1 MPECTIAATE
11 FKAKCL
17 SLIDRV
23 RERGEPLT
31 ITKRGR
37 VVARLVP
44 AGDEDERPWLRL
56 RGTVT
61 RYDRPFEPAIDESEI
76 EALK

>member
-1 MPECTIAATE
+1 MKYPASD
-11 FKAKCL
+11 FKAHCL
-17 SLIDRV
+17 KLIDRV
-23 RERGEPLT
+23 RETAEPIT

-44 AGDEDERPWLRL
+44 AGDDDDRPWSRL
-56 RGTVT
+56 RGTV
-61 RYDRPFEPAIDESEI
+61 RWSGDPVQPVVDEDEI

>member
-1 MPECTIAATE
+1 MPERTVPATE

-23 RERGEPLT
+23 HERGEPIT

-37 VVARLVP
+37 IVARLVP

-56 RGTVT
+56 RGTVK
-61 RYDRPFEPAIDESEI
+61 RYDDPFEPAIDESEI

>member
-1 MPECTIAATE
+1 MKITATE

-17 SLIDRV
+17 SLIDQV
-23 RERGEPLT
+23 HDSGKPIL

-37 VVARLVP
+37 VVASLVP
-44 AGDEDERPWLRL
+44 KEDADQKPWVQL
-56 RGTVT
+56 RGSVQW
-61 RYDRPFEPAIDESEI
+61 FEDPLKPAIDESDI

>member
-1 MPECTIAATE
+1 MPAAE

-17 SLIDRV
+17 ALLDRV
-23 RERGEPLT
+23 HDHGESVT

-44 AGDEDERPWLRL
+44 AGDPDERPWLRL
-56 RGTVT
+56 RATGRFTG
-61 RYDRPFEPAIDESEI
+61 DPFAPVVDETEI
-76 EALK
+76 EAAR

>member
-1 MPECTIAATE
+1 MKMNATE

-17 SLIDRV
+17 SILDRV
-23 RERGEPLT
+23 QSRRQPVT

-44 AGDEDERPWLRL
+44 AFDEAEQPWLRL
-56 RGTVT
+56 RDGRVRWIGDPFAPVVAEDDLVVT
-61 RYDRPFEPAIDESEI
+61 
-76 EALK
+76 K